1 MKTSLPSKQKGVAAI
16 EFALV
21 FVIFF
26 AVFYGMVS
34 YSLPL
39 LLLQSFNQAVAQ
51 GVRLGVAV
59 DPTTPGYPALV
70 KQTAI
75 TGTLSNLGWIPP
87 AFNFQPGQVTA
98 SFDPSSGNGLLTVQI
113 SYPSV
118 NLKGVLPFIVLPG
131 IGTVP
136 KLPVN
141 LHAQSSLQF

>member
-1 MKTSLPSKQKGVAAI
+1 MKTSLPSRQKGVAAI

-39 LLLQSFNQAVAQ
+39 LLLQSFNQATAQ
-51 GVRLGVAV
+51 GVRLSVAV
-59 DPTTPGYPALV
+59 DPTTPNYATLV
-70 KQTAI
+70 QQTAI
-75 TGTLSNLGWIPP
+75 AGTVASLSWIPP
-87 AFNFQPGQVTA
+87 AFNFQSSNYVTA
-98 SFDPSSGNGLLTVQI
+98 TYTGGVLTVQV
-113 SYPSV
+113 SYPST
-118 NLKGVLPFIVLPG
+118 NLKGVLPFIILPG
-131 IGTVP
+131 IGSVP